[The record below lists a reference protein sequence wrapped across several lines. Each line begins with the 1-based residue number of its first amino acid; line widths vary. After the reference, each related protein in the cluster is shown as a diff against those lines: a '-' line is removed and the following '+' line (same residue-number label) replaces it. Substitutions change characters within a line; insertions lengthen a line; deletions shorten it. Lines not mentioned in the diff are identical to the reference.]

1 MQKLAS
7 IPDELLGLNT
17 SQEFSVE
24 HDPGRRP
31 EKLTDDQV
39 DYLTRIG
46 SCQRKLSAY
55 PKNTDLAKK
64 GKQCSFSPVLC
75 KDYPYIEYSTCIS
88 KDKAYCYVCSF
99 FRKG

>member
-1 MQKLAS
+1 MQEIAS

-17 SQEFSVE
+17 SQKFSVE

-39 DYLTRIG
+39 DYLARIDP
-46 SCQRKLSAY
+46 CQRKLSAY

-64 GKQCSFSPVLC
+64 GKQCSFSQVWHIVYQ
-75 KDYPYIEYSTCIS
+75 KIEHAATFAVFSERVGT
-88 KDKAYCYVCSF
+88 
-99 FRKG
+99 